1 MSKARMRGGDYLA
14 LLAVALLT
22 LIGILAETAL
32 NVTYPELAQVFQISL
47 DITQWLTA
55 GYLLM
60 VTIMMGTTAYLL
72 KRFPA
77 KRLQLVAA
85 LLFIGGDVGSALA
98 MNFPVLMVSRLLQ
111 AMATGLST
119 PMFFHLIFTLVPRE
133 KLGAMTGVAG
143 MVISFAPAL
152 GPTYGGW
159 LATVWSWRAI
169 FWFVLPVA
177 LISLWLG
184 QRFITTIPAKQS
196 AQSAHFNLASFLALA
211 LAMFTWIYALSM
223 IGRFGFTGLFYWLL
237 VLALA
242 LYGFFIYLNFRGATP
257 LVDLRI
263 FQHLA
268 VSLDGLTY
276 FCLQF
281 INIGL
286 SLVIPIYAQY
296 TLHASAFISGA
307 ILLPGT
313 LVGAVMSPLAGA
325 LADRMGFAVPVIGG
339 SCLLTLGAAGFFFGQ
354 AQLTVLKMTLLFV
367 VLRAGFNMA
376 FANTISNASTHVALQ
391 NTADVSS
398 LFNML
403 QQLAGATGVVFLAS
417 LMALFENQ
425 GTGTMAMRTY
435 AGGRI
440 DFGLTFSLALI
451 VFGTALVNY
460 HFQAHR
466 SAQTG

>member
-85 LLFIGGDVGSALA
+85 LLFIVGDVGSALA

-184 QRFITTIPAKQS
+184 QRFITVIPAKQP
-196 AQSAHFNLASFLALA
+196 AHFNLASFLALA

-237 VLALA
+237 ALALA

-325 LADRMGFAVPVIGG
+325 LADRVGFAVPVIGG

-466 SAQTG
+466 SAQTE

>member
-85 LLFIGGDVGSALA
+85 LLFIVGDVGSALA

-184 QRFITTIPAKQS
+184 QRFITATPTKQP
-196 AQSAHFNLASFLALA
+196 AHFNLASFLALA
-211 LAMFTWIYALSM
+211 LAMFTWIYALSI

-325 LADRMGFAVPVIGG
+325 LADRVGFAVPVIGG

-376 FANTISNASTHVALQ
+376 FANTISNASTHVEMQ

-466 SAQTG
+466 SAQTE

>member
-77 KRLQLVAA
+77 KRLQLVAV
-85 LLFIGGDVGSALA
+85 LLFIVGDVGSALA

-184 QRFITTIPAKQS
+184 QRFITATPAKQP
-196 AQSAHFNLASFLALA
+196 AHFNLASFLALA

-242 LYGFFIYLNFRGATP
+242 LYCFFIYLNFRGATP

-325 LADRMGFAVPVIGG
+325 LADRVGFAVPVIGG

-451 VFGTALVNY
+451 IFGTALVNY

-466 SAQTG
+466 SAQTE

>member
-184 QRFITTIPAKQS
+184 QRFITATLAKQP
-196 AQSAHFNLASFLALA
+196 AHFNLASFLALA

-325 LADRMGFAVPVIGG
+325 LADRVGFAVPVIGG

-376 FANTISNASTHVALQ
+376 FANTISNASTHVELQ

-417 LMALFENQ
+417 LMALFENR

-466 SAQTG
+466 SAQTE

>member
-32 NVTYPELAQVFQISL
+32 NVTYPELTQVFQISL
-47 DITQWLTA
+47 DTTQWLTA

-85 LLFIGGDVGSALA
+85 LLFIVGDVGSALA

-184 QRFITTIPAKQS
+184 QRFITATSAKQP
-196 AQSAHFNLASFLALA
+196 AHFNLASFLALA

-296 TLHASAFISGA
+296 TLHASAFISGV

-325 LADRMGFAVPVIGG
+325 LADRVGFAVPVIGG

-466 SAQTG
+466 SAQTE

>member
-85 LLFIGGDVGSALA
+85 LLFIVGDVGSALA

-184 QRFITTIPAKQS
+184 QRFITATPAKQP
-196 AQSAHFNLASFLALA
+196 AHFNLASFLALA

-325 LADRMGFAVPVIGG
+325 LADRVGFAVPVIGG

-425 GTGTMAMRTY
+425 GTGTMAARTY
-435 AGGRI
+435 AGGRV
-440 DFGLTFSLALI
+440 DFLLTLGFAL
-451 VFGTALVNY
+451 VVLVAALVNY

-466 SAQTG
+466 PQTRA

>member
-32 NVTYPELAQVFQISL
+32 NVTYPELTQVFQISL
-47 DITQWLTA
+47 DTTQWLTA

-85 LLFIGGDVGSALA
+85 LLFIVGDVGSALA

-184 QRFITTIPAKQS
+184 QRFITATPAKQP
-196 AQSAHFNLASFLALA
+196 AHFNLASFLALA

-325 LADRMGFAVPVIGG
+325 LADRVGFAVPVIGG

-376 FANTISNASTHVALQ
+376 FANTISNASTHVELQ

-466 SAQTG
+466 SAQTE

>member
-85 LLFIGGDVGSALA
+85 LLFIVGDVGSALA

-184 QRFITTIPAKQS
+184 QRFITATPAKQP
-196 AQSAHFNLASFLALA
+196 AHFNLASFLALA

-325 LADRMGFAVPVIGG
+325 LADRVGFAVPVIGG

-466 SAQTG
+466 SAQTE

>member
-85 LLFIGGDVGSALA
+85 LLFIVGDVGSALA

-184 QRFITTIPAKQS
+184 QRFITATPAKQP
-196 AQSAHFNLASFLALA
+196 AHFNLASFLALA

-237 VLALA
+237 ALALV

-296 TLHASAFISGA
+296 TLHASAFISGV

-325 LADRMGFAVPVIGG
+325 LADRVGFAVPVIGG

-391 NTADVSS
+391 NAADVSS

-425 GTGTMAMRTY
+425 GTGTMAARTY
-435 AGGRI
+435 AGGRV
-440 DFGLTFSLALI
+440 DFLLTLGFAL
-451 VFGTALVNY
+451 VVLVAALVNY

-466 SAQTG
+466 PRTRA

>member
-47 DITQWLTA
+47 DTTQWLTA

-85 LLFIGGDVGSALA
+85 LLFIVGDVGSALA

-184 QRFITTIPAKQS
+184 QRFITVIPAKQP
-196 AQSAHFNLASFLALA
+196 AHFNLASFLALA

-237 VLALA
+237 ALALV

-325 LADRMGFAVPVIGG
+325 LADRVGFAVPVIGG

-376 FANTISNASTHVALQ
+376 FANTISNASTHVELQ

-466 SAQTG
+466 SAQTE

>member
-85 LLFIGGDVGSALA
+85 LLFIVGDVGSALA

-184 QRFITTIPAKQS
+184 QRFITATPAKQP
-196 AQSAHFNLASFLALA
+196 AHFNLASFLALA

-325 LADRMGFAVPVIGG
+325 LADRVGFAVPVIGG

-440 DFGLTFSLALI
+440 DLGLTFSLALI

-466 SAQTG
+466 SAQTE

>member
-85 LLFIGGDVGSALA
+85 LLFIVGDVGSALA

-184 QRFITTIPAKQS
+184 QRFITATPAKQP
-196 AQSAHFNLASFLALA
+196 AHFNLASFLVLA

-237 VLALA
+237 VLALV

-325 LADRMGFAVPVIGG
+325 LADRVGFAVPVIGG

-376 FANTISNASTHVALQ
+376 FANTISNASTHVELQ

-466 SAQTG
+466 SAQTE

>member
-85 LLFIGGDVGSALA
+85 LLFIVGDVGSALA

-184 QRFITTIPAKQS
+184 QRFITATPAKQP
-196 AQSAHFNLASFLALA
+196 AHFNLASFLALA

-325 LADRMGFAVPVIGG
+325 LADRVGFAVPVIGG

-425 GTGTMAMRTY
+425 GTGTMAARTY
-435 AGGRI
+435 AGGRV
-440 DFGLTFSLALI
+440 DFLLTLGFAL
-451 VFGTALVNY
+451 VVLVAALVNY

-466 SAQTG
+466 PRTRA

>member
-77 KRLQLVAA
+77 KRLQLVAV
-85 LLFIGGDVGSALA
+85 LLFIVGDVGSALA

-184 QRFITTIPAKQS
+184 QRFITATPAKQP
-196 AQSAHFNLASFLALA
+196 AHFNLASFLALA

-242 LYGFFIYLNFRGATP
+242 LYCFFIYLNFRGATP

-325 LADRMGFAVPVIGG
+325 LADRVGFSVPVIGG

-451 VFGTALVNY
+451 IFGTALVNY

-466 SAQTG
+466 SAQTE

>member
-85 LLFIGGDVGSALA
+85 LLFIVGDVGSALA

-184 QRFITTIPAKQS
+184 QRFITATPAKQP
-196 AQSAHFNLASFLALA
+196 AHFNLASFLALA

-242 LYGFFIYLNFRGATP
+242 LYCFFIYLNFRGATP

-325 LADRMGFAVPVIGG
+325 LADRVGFAVPVIGG

-354 AQLTVLKMTLLFV
+354 AQLTVLKMTLLFI

-466 SAQTG
+466 SAQTE

>member
-85 LLFIGGDVGSALA
+85 LLFIVGDVGSALA

-184 QRFITTIPAKQS
+184 QRFITATPAKQP
-196 AQSAHFNLASFLALA
+196 AHFNLASFLALA

-286 SLVIPIYAQY
+286 SLVIPIYSQY

-325 LADRMGFAVPVIGG
+325 LADRVGFAVPVIGG

-376 FANTISNASTHVALQ
+376 FANTISNASTHVELQ

-466 SAQTG
+466 SAQTE

>member
-77 KRLQLVAA
+77 KRLQLVAV
-85 LLFIGGDVGSALA
+85 LLFIVGDVGSALA

-184 QRFITTIPAKQS
+184 QRFITATPAKQP
-196 AQSAHFNLASFLALA
+196 AHFNLASFLALA

-242 LYGFFIYLNFRGATP
+242 LYCFFIYLNFRGATP

-325 LADRMGFAVPVIGG
+325 LADRVGFAVPVIGG

-376 FANTISNASTHVALQ
+376 FANTISNASTHVELQ

-466 SAQTG
+466 SARTE

>member
-1 MSKARMRGGDYLA
+1 MSKARMRGGDCLA

-32 NVTYPELAQVFQISL
+32 NVTYPELTQVFQISL
-47 DITQWLTA
+47 DTTQWLTA

-85 LLFIGGDVGSALA
+85 LLFIVGDVGSALA

-184 QRFITTIPAKQS
+184 QRFITVIPAKQP
-196 AQSAHFNLASFLALA
+196 AHFNLASFLALA

-325 LADRMGFAVPVIGG
+325 LADRVGFAVPVIGG

-466 SAQTG
+466 SAQTE

>member
-85 LLFIGGDVGSALA
+85 LLFIVGDVGSALA

-184 QRFITTIPAKQS
+184 QRFITATPAKQP
-196 AQSAHFNLASFLALA
+196 AHFNLASFLALA

-325 LADRMGFAVPVIGG
+325 LADRVGFAVPVIGG

-425 GTGTMAMRTY
+425 GTGMMAARTY
-435 AGGRI
+435 AGGRV
-440 DFGLTFSLALI
+440 DFLLTLGFAL
-451 VFGTALVNY
+451 VVLVAALVNY

-466 SAQTG
+466 PQTRA

>member
-85 LLFIGGDVGSALA
+85 LLFIVGDVGSALA

-184 QRFITTIPAKQS
+184 QRFITATPAKQP
-196 AQSAHFNLASFLALA
+196 AHFNSASFLALA

-296 TLHASAFISGA
+296 TLHASAFISGV

-325 LADRMGFAVPVIGG
+325 LADRVGFAVPVIGG

-466 SAQTG
+466 SAQTE

>member
-77 KRLQLVAA
+77 KHLQLVAA
-85 LLFIGGDVGSALA
+85 LLFIVGDVGSALA

-184 QRFITTIPAKQS
+184 QRFITATPAKQP
-196 AQSAHFNLASFLALA
+196 AHFNLASFLALA

-237 VLALA
+237 ALALV

-325 LADRMGFAVPVIGG
+325 LADRVGFAVPVIGG

-466 SAQTG
+466 SAQTE

>member
-85 LLFIGGDVGSALA
+85 LLFIVGDVGSALA

-325 LADRMGFAVPVIGG
+325 LADRVGFAVPVIGG

-466 SAQTG
+466 SAQTE

>member
-32 NVTYPELAQVFQISL
+32 NVTYPELTQVFQISL
-47 DITQWLTA
+47 DTTQWLTA

-184 QRFITTIPAKQS
+184 QRFITATPAKQP
-196 AQSAHFNLASFLALA
+196 AHFNLASFLALA

-237 VLALA
+237 VLALV

-325 LADRMGFAVPVIGG
+325 LADRVGFAVPVIGG

-376 FANTISNASTHVALQ
+376 FANTISNASTHVELQ

-466 SAQTG
+466 SAQTE

>member
-85 LLFIGGDVGSALA
+85 LLFIVGDVGSALA

-184 QRFITTIPAKQS
+184 QRFITVIPAKQP
-196 AQSAHFNLASFLALA
+196 AHFNLASFLALA

-325 LADRMGFAVPVIGG
+325 LADRVGFAVPVIGG

-376 FANTISNASTHVALQ
+376 FANTISNASTHVELQ

-466 SAQTG
+466 SAQTE

>member
-32 NVTYPELAQVFQISL
+32 NVTYPELTQVFQISL

-184 QRFITTIPAKQS
+184 QRFITATPAKQP
-196 AQSAHFNLASFLALA
+196 AHFNLASFLALA

-237 VLALA
+237 ALALV
-242 LYGFFIYLNFRGATP
+242 LYGFFIYLNFWGATP

-325 LADRMGFAVPVIGG
+325 LADRVGFAVPVIGG

-376 FANTISNASTHVALQ
+376 FANTISNASTHVELQ

-466 SAQTG
+466 SARTE

>member
-32 NVTYPELAQVFQISL
+32 NVTYPELTQVFQISL

-85 LLFIGGDVGSALA
+85 LLFIVGDVGSALA

-184 QRFITTIPAKQS
+184 QRFITATPAKQP
-196 AQSAHFNLASFLALA
+196 AHFNLASFLALA

-325 LADRMGFAVPVIGG
+325 LADRVGFAVPVIGG

-376 FANTISNASTHVALQ
+376 FANTISNASTHVELQ

-466 SAQTG
+466 SAQTE

>member
-77 KRLQLVAA
+77 NRLQLVAA
-85 LLFIGGDVGSALA
+85 LLFIVGDVGSALA

-184 QRFITTIPAKQS
+184 QRFITATPAKQP
-196 AQSAHFNLASFLALA
+196 AHFNLASFLALA

-223 IGRFGFTGLFYWLL
+223 IGRVGFTGLLYWLL

-325 LADRMGFAVPVIGG
+325 LADRVGFAVPVIGG

-466 SAQTG
+466 SAQTE

>member
-85 LLFIGGDVGSALA
+85 LLFIVGDVGSALA

-184 QRFITTIPAKQS
+184 QRFITATPAKQP
-196 AQSAHFNLASFLALA
+196 AHFNLASFLALA

-325 LADRMGFAVPVIGG
+325 LADRVGFAVPVIGG

-466 SAQTG
+466 SARTE

>member
-32 NVTYPELAQVFQISL
+32 NVTYPELTQVFQISL
-47 DITQWLTA
+47 DTTQWLTA

-85 LLFIGGDVGSALA
+85 LLFIVGDVGSALA

-184 QRFITTIPAKQS
+184 QRFITATPAKQP
-196 AQSAHFNLASFLALA
+196 AHFNLASFLALA

-237 VLALA
+237 VLALV

-325 LADRMGFAVPVIGG
+325 LADRVGFAVPVIGG

-376 FANTISNASTHVALQ
+376 FANTISNASTHVELQ

-466 SAQTG
+466 SAQTE

>member
-184 QRFITTIPAKQS
+184 QRFITATPAKQP
-196 AQSAHFNLASFLALA
+196 AHFNLASFLALA

-237 VLALA
+237 ALALV

-325 LADRMGFAVPVIGG
+325 LADRVGFAVPVIGG

-466 SAQTG
+466 SAQTE

>member
-32 NVTYPELAQVFQISL
+32 NVTYPELTQVFQISL
-47 DITQWLTA
+47 DTTQWLTA

-184 QRFITTIPAKQS
+184 QRFITATPAK
-196 AQSAHFNLASFLALA
+196 QSAHFNLASFLALA

-325 LADRMGFAVPVIGG
+325 LADRVGFAVPVIGG

-376 FANTISNASTHVALQ
+376 FANTISNASTHVELQ

-466 SAQTG
+466 SAQTE

>member
-85 LLFIGGDVGSALA
+85 LLFIVGDVGSALA

-184 QRFITTIPAKQS
+184 QRFITATPAKQP
-196 AQSAHFNLASFLALA
+196 AHFNLASFLALA

-325 LADRMGFAVPVIGG
+325 LADRVGFAVPVIGG
-339 SCLLTLGAAGFFFGQ
+339 SCLLTLGATGFFFGQ

-376 FANTISNASTHVALQ
+376 FANTISNASTHVELQ

-466 SAQTG
+466 SAQTE

>member
-85 LLFIGGDVGSALA
+85 LLFIVGDVGSALA

-184 QRFITTIPAKQS
+184 QRFITATPAKQP
-196 AQSAHFNLASFLALA
+196 AHFNLASFLALA

-237 VLALA
+237 ALALV

-325 LADRMGFAVPVIGG
+325 LADRVGFAVPVIGG

-466 SAQTG
+466 SAQTE

>member
-1 MSKARMRGGDYLA
+1 MSKVRMRGGDYLA

-47 DITQWLTA
+47 DTTQWLTA

-85 LLFIGGDVGSALA
+85 LLFIVGDVGSALA

-184 QRFITTIPAKQS
+184 QRFITATPAKQPT
-196 AQSAHFNLASFLALA
+196 HFNLASFLALA

-237 VLALA
+237 ALALV

-296 TLHASAFISGA
+296 TLHASAFISGV

-325 LADRMGFAVPVIGG
+325 LADRVGFAVPVIGG

-354 AQLTVLKMTLLFV
+354 AQLTVLKMTLLFI

-391 NTADVSS
+391 NAADVSS

-425 GTGTMAMRTY
+425 GTGTMAARTY
-435 AGGRI
+435 AGGRV
-440 DFGLTFSLALI
+440 DFLLTLGFAL
-451 VFGTALVNY
+451 VVLVAALVNY

-466 SAQTG
+466 PQTRA

>member
-85 LLFIGGDVGSALA
+85 LLFIVGDVGSALA

-184 QRFITTIPAKQS
+184 QRFITATPAKQP
-196 AQSAHFNLASFLALA
+196 AHFNLASFLALA

-257 LVDLRI
+257 RVDLRI

-325 LADRMGFAVPVIGG
+325 LADRVGFAVPVIGG

-466 SAQTG
+466 SAQTE

>member
-1 MSKARMRGGDYLA
+1 MRGGDYLA

-32 NVTYPELAQVFQISL
+32 NVTYPELTQVFQISL
-47 DITQWLTA
+47 DTTQWLTA

-184 QRFITTIPAKQS
+184 QRFITATPAKQP
-196 AQSAHFNLASFLALA
+196 AHFNLASFLALA

-237 VLALA
+237 VLALV

-296 TLHASAFISGA
+296 TLHALAFISGV

-325 LADRMGFAVPVIGG
+325 LADRVGFAVPVIGG

-425 GTGTMAMRTY
+425 GTGTMAARTY
-435 AGGRI
+435 AGGRV
-440 DFGLTFSLALI
+440 DFLLTLGFAL
-451 VFGTALVNY
+451 VVLVAALVNY

-466 SAQTG
+466 PRTRA

>member
-85 LLFIGGDVGSALA
+85 LLFIVGDVGSALA

-184 QRFITTIPAKQS
+184 QRFITATPAKQP
-196 AQSAHFNLASFLALA
+196 AHFNLASFLALA

-242 LYGFFIYLNFRGATP
+242 LYCFFIYLNFRGATP

-325 LADRMGFAVPVIGG
+325 LADRVGFAVPVIGG

-403 QQLAGATGVVFLAS
+403 QQLAGATGVVFLVS

-451 VFGTALVNY
+451 IFGTALVNY

-466 SAQTG
+466 SAQTE

>member
-184 QRFITTIPAKQS
+184 QRFITATPAKQP
-196 AQSAHFNLASFLALA
+196 AHFNLASFLALA

-237 VLALA
+237 ALALV

-296 TLHASAFISGA
+296 TLHASAFISGV

-325 LADRMGFAVPVIGG
+325 LADRVGFAVPVIGG

-466 SAQTG
+466 SAQTE

>member
-85 LLFIGGDVGSALA
+85 LLFIVGDVGSALA

-184 QRFITTIPAKQS
+184 QRFITATPAKQP
-196 AQSAHFNLASFLALA
+196 AHFNLASFLALA

-325 LADRMGFAVPVIGG
+325 LADRVGFAVPVIGG

-376 FANTISNASTHVALQ
+376 FANTISNASTHVELQ

-466 SAQTG
+466 SVQTE

>member
-85 LLFIGGDVGSALA
+85 LLFIVGDVGSALA

-184 QRFITTIPAKQS
+184 QRFITATPAKQP
-196 AQSAHFNLASFLALA
+196 AHFNLASFLALA

-296 TLHASAFISGA
+296 TLHASAFISGV

-325 LADRMGFAVPVIGG
+325 LADRVGFAVPVIGG

-466 SAQTG
+466 SAQTE